1 MNNCNV
7 LILGEKLTFMINAL
21 VTNLKKE
28 GYTVE
33 ESGFDI
39 KNIAPHE
46 ESADVVVLFAD
57 NTLLEKQDV
66 MAYLKDSCME
76 KGKKM
81 VLIGVKE
88 EINAVSAYIPSHL
101 WADIVERPL
110 DVTAFTAKLDA
121 LMNKGEAEGRNKS
134 ILLVDDDASFLQL
147 LYGWLKN
154 DYRVGMAKS
163 GMQAITWLARNNVD
177 LILLDYEMPVVS
189 GLQMFEM
196 LKSEQ
201 FSKDIPIM
209 FLTSKSDRESIMK
222 VMKLKPDG
230 YILKDVNK
238 EQLLTN
244 LEKFFRKEKS

>member
-1 MNNCNV
+1 MNNYNV

-21 VTNLKKE
+21 VTNLTKE
-28 GYTVE
+28 GYSVE
-33 ESGFDI
+33 ELGFDI
-39 KNIAPHE
+39 KNIASYE
-46 ESADVVVLFAD
+46 ARADVVILFAD
-57 NTLLEKQDV
+57 NTLLEKQEV
-66 MAYLKDSCME
+66 LSYLKDSCVE
-76 KGKKM
+76 KEKPM

-88 EINAVSAYIPSHL
+88 EIDAVSSHIPSHL

-121 LMNKGEAEGRNKS
+121 ILNKEEDESRKKS

-147 LYGWLKN
+147 LYAWLKN

-177 LILLDYEMPVVS
+177 LVLLDYEMPVVS
-189 GLQMFEM
+189 GLQVFEM

-222 VMKLKPDG
+222 VMKFKPEG
-230 YILKDVNK
+230 YILKDINK
-238 EQLLTN
+238 TQLLAN
-244 LEKFFRKEKS
+244 LEKFFRK